1 MSAPLGP
8 GRAKEQPFPKGPCT
22 HIVYTL
28 ALKDSLC
35 RYIGPKVY
43 AVLVHRPLG
52 ILSPPTLHERTL
64 IDPFKDPFKE
74 PSKEPYLW
82 VHGPLDL
89 CNRSLRVV
97 DSRLNPETG
106 AKPEERRVETFRT
119 RYLVRTLEVEK
130 LSLQPIRKLFLS
142 LSVTLSL
149 SLSLFRPVL

>member
-1 MSAPLGP
+1 MAGLGPQLEFRVVSEPLGP

-82 VHGPLDL
+82 VHGPLGL
-89 CNRSLRVV
+89 ARFQYQA
-97 DSRLNPETG
+97 LNP
-106 AKPEERRVETFRT
+106 KP
-119 RYLVRTLEVEK
+119 
-130 LSLQPIRKLFLS
+130 
-142 LSVTLSL
+142 
-149 SLSLFRPVL
+149 